1 MRNAPTVAPYGTWKS
16 PLTAELLTQKMAAFE
31 EVLWDQNTLYW
42 LESRP
47 DQGGRQV
54 LMKEEAG
61 QAPREI
67 LPAPWNVRSRA
78 HEYGGGAFTVHQG
91 VVYFSHFGDHRLY
104 RMPPGRQPEPLTAP
118 SDVRYA
124 DLVMDASRNRL
135 IAVRED
141 HRTPGHVVNTLVAIP
156 IGKPDTIGE
165 VLAEGHDFYM
175 FPRVSPDGSQL
186 AWISWDHPNMP
197 WDGTWLQ
204 TARIGEDGSAV
215 TVSTVAGGLDES
227 IFQPCWSPNGQLYF
241 ISDRTGWW
249 NLYRFRADAVSPLT
263 AIRGEFGE
271 PAWVFGMST
280 YGFLN
285 DREILAV
292 YLQGGQ
298 TFLIRLDVETR
309 EFTHQPCPWTAISCV
324 KVTEGRAAMIASS
337 DRAPA
342 AIAVYDASAKR
353 YRLPRRN
360 PPAALEEDYV
370 SLPELVEFPTEGQQT
385 AHAFYYPPKNGEYIP
400 PEGELPPLV
409 VLVHGGPTSYSPPV
423 FHLPVQYWT
432 TRGFAVLD
440 VNYGGSSGY
449 GRRYRNRLR
458 GNWGLV
464 DVDDVVNAA
473 AFVARHGKADP
484 RRMVIR
490 GGSAGGFTTLAALTF
505 RDVFR
510 GGASYFGVADLRA
523 LALETHKFESHYLD
537 RLVGP
542 LDSPADPYS
551 ARSPLHHVASL
562 NVPVIFF
569 QGLDDRVVP
578 PAQSQVMA
586 DSVRQR
592 GIPVAHLTFP
602 GEGHGFVAADTVTRS
617 HEAEL
622 AFYAKIL
629 GIRLPD
635 RGPDIVLD
643 NWPRNNPQKSE
654 KG

>member
-16 PLTAELLTQKMAAFE
+16 PLTADLLTQKIVAFE
-31 EVLWDQNTLYW
+31 EVLWDHDTLYW

-47 DQGGRQV
+47 HEGGRHV
-54 LMKEEAG
+54 LMKEAAG
-61 QAPREI
+61 QAAEEL
-67 LPAPWNVRSRA
+67 LPAPWNVRTRA
-78 HEYGGGAFTVHQG
+78 HEYGGGAFTVHEG
-91 VVYFSHFGDHRLY
+91 VVYFSHFDDHRLY
-104 RMPPGRQPEPLTAP
+104 RLRPGRQPEPLTAAC
-118 SDVRYA
+118 DVRYA
-124 DLVMDASRNRL
+124 DLIVDISRDRL

-141 HRTPGHVVNTLVAIP
+141 HRTPGQVISTLVAIP
-156 IGKPDTIGE
+156 LQEPDTVGY

-175 FPRVSPDGSQL
+175 FPCLSPDGSRL

-204 TARIGEDGSAV
+204 TASIGEDGS
-215 TVSTVAGGLDES
+215 TVALKTVAGGHDES
-227 IFQPCWSPNGQLYF
+227 IFQPSWSPDGQLYF

-249 NLYRFRADAVSPLT
+249 NLYRYRADAVSPLT
-263 AIRGEFGE
+263 AVRGEFGE
-271 PAWVFGMST
+271 PAWVFGLST

-285 DREILAV
+285 DREILAA
-292 YLQGGQ
+292 YIQGGQ

-309 EFTHQPCPWTAISCV
+309 EFMHQPCPWTAISCV
-324 KVTEGRAAMIASS
+324 KVTQGRAAMIASS

-342 AIAVYDASAKR
+342 AIAVFDAGSKR

-360 PPAALEEDYV
+360 PPAVLEEDYV
-370 SLPELVEFPTEGQQT
+370 SLPEPVEFPTEAQQT

-409 VLVHGGPTSYSPPV
+409 VFVHGGPTAYSPPV
-423 FHLPVQYWT
+423 FRLSIQYWT

-440 VNYGGSSGY
+440 VNYRGSSGY
-449 GRRYRNRLR
+449 GRSYRNRLR
-458 GNWGLV
+458 GSWGQA

-473 AFVARHGKADP
+473 DFLARHGKADP

-537 RLVGP
+537 LLVGS
-542 LDSPADPYS
+542 LDSPEDPYA
-551 ARSPLHHVASL
+551 ARSPLDHAASL

-569 QGLDDRVVP
+569 QGLDDRIVP
-578 PAQSQVMA
+578 PAQAQMMA
-586 DSVRQR
+586 DSLRQR

-602 GEGHGFVAADTVTRS
+602 DEGHGFVAADTIVRT

-629 GIRLPD
+629 GLRMSE
-635 RGPDIVLD
+635 RGADIAMD
-643 NWPRNNPQKSE
+643 NWPGNKPQNRE